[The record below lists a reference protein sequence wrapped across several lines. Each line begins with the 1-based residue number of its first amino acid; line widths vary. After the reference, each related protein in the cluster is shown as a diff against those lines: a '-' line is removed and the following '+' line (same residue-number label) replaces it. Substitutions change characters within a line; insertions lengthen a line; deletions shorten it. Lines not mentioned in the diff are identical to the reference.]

1 MYSCSTTGQVAW
13 SGDQQVV
20 EAFAAQR
27 ADEALGDRVRPRCP
41 DWGVDDADV
50 GAGEHGVDGVG
61 ELGIAVADQE
71 PELLGAVTEGDCK
84 NNGVT
89 PIKEST

>member
-1 MYSCSTTGQVAW
+1 VAW
-13 SGDQQVV
+13 AGDQQVV

-41 DWGVDDADV
+41 DWGADDADV
-50 GAGEHGVDGVG
+50 GGGEHGVEGGG

-71 PELLGAVTEGDCK
+71 PKPASVVAEVDEQVAGLLGDPGPRWD
-84 NNGVT
+84 GR
-89 PIKEST
+89 